1 MNYSRETEKFT
12 DSRSKR
18 QQILDA
24 AYEIF
29 SHKGYHQ
36 ATVDEI
42 ITLADTGKGT
52 VYNYFVNK
60 EQLFYTLVKERTAPF
75 EVELAKII
83 ESPLDPL
90 AKVERIIKSF
100 LGFYVI
106 NADIYRVLMHEIRG
120 LGSDSYSRVP
130 QEQREKYRQLLDGT
144 IGMIEKVIIEGVEAG
159 VIRQCNEKKA
169 AHALFS
175 VIVMMA
181 FKKWVDEDI
190 DGTAHVVADHFLYG
204 IAKR

>member
-1 MNYSRETEKFT
+1 MNCSRETGKCT

-29 SHKGYHQ
+29 SLKGYHRT
-36 ATVDEI
+36 TVDEI

-75 EVELAKII
+75 ETELAKII
-83 ESPLDPL
+83 QSSLDPL
-90 AKVERIIKSF
+90 AKVERVIKSF
-100 LGFYVI
+100 LEFYVI
-106 NADIYRVLMHEIRG
+106 NSDIYRVLMHEIRG

-130 QEQREKYRQLLDGT
+130 QEQREKYRQLLEDT
-144 IGMIEKVIIEGVEAG
+144 IGIIEKAIIEGVEAG
-159 VIRQCNEKKA
+159 VIRQCDETKA

-175 VIVMMA
+175 VIVMMS

-190 DGTAHVVADHFLYG
+190 DKTAHMVADHFLNG
-204 IAKR
+204 IVKR